1 MTIKILTH
9 KYCKCKIF
17 FFSPLCCPHPSVSQT
32 ISRSSLHVSDTH
44 TYTHR
49 AFFSSTST
57 NNLCAQQQ
65 DSDDVCRDSSSIWLN
80 AERRIQYSPGH
91 SALPQCLLHIHV
103 IALEVYDDHTEILIL
118 GLTVQ
123 ELHIWDKLLHPAS
136 LILYCHRRQ
145 LRWVAMK
152 P

>member
-1 MTIKILTH
+1 MQNLFLLTSMLSTPICKPDDLSKFPSRLRYSYLH
-9 KYCKCKIF
+9 TQSLFFKYKYKQFVC
-17 FFSPLCCPHPSVSQT
+17 PTTGLTWHMQRLC
-32 ISRSSLHVSDTH
+32 
-44 TYTHR
+44 
-49 AFFSSTST
+49 
-57 NNLCAQQQ
+57 
-65 DSDDVCRDSSSIWLN
+65 SSSIWLN